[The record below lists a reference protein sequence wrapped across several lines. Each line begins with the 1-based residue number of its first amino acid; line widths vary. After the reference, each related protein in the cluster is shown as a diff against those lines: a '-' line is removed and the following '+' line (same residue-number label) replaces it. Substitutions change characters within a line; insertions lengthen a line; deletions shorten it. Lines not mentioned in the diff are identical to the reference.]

1 MDVLPRNGIC
11 ILVFVV
17 GFNSLPPVSH
27 VFPWW
32 YLHPI
37 DYNYIYISHI
47 SSSIIVNPSFSK
59 LHLCL
64 HHSSYPH
71 VIPCT
76 VENLS
81 GCLGWHRSP
90 AYAGDSGTSEVGEFS
105 RKMKKCGDFG
115 FHHQIWRMQHICI
128 YICMVWYGMV
138 WHGMLCYVCMYVMYV
153 YGIHVHVYL
162 NIMSSLRC
170 LHLLG

>member
-105 RKMKKCGDFG
+105 RKMKNVGISDSTIRYGGCNTYVY
-115 FHHQIWRMQHICI
+115 I
-128 YICMVWYGMV
+128 YMYGMVWYGMV
-138 WHGMLCYVCMYVMYV
+138 CYVCYVMYV